1 MEGFNTQASER
12 PEDAA
17 RKEMI
22 AALERTLSDE
32 DFALY
37 QEIIGSR
44 TGEGL
49 EEKVAAF
56 NAQKA
61 GTPDE
66 AESLQERESTTE
78 VRLIGG
84 RTLRIDRSKRGTFTL
99 SLPGAL

>member
-1 MEGFNTQASER
+1 MEGFNTAVQER

-66 AESLQERESTTE
+66 AESLEERQGSVEITL
-78 VRLIGG
+78 VGG